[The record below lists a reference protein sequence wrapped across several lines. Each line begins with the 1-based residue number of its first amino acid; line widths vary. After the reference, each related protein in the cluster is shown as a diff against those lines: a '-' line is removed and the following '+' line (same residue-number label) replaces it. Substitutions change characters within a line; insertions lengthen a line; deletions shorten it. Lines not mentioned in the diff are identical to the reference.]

1 MMFRRSITKDR
12 ARDVLISSVL
22 IAFALSFL
30 ASVMPLLAQSPQL
43 SLADIL
49 IALRSKKAEIDE
61 KNRILAEAVKNR
73 GITFSLTPEIE
84 KELDN
89 TGAKTELIAAIRS
102 KAVPAPSLEIKE
114 SAPAKV
120 VAPEPKATPTP
131 QDFAFFR
138 NRAAGYLKNGDLDL
152 AVADYGK
159 ALEFKP
165 MDPRTFLERGQA
177 FARKGKDDLA
187 GIDYS
192 KAIELDPKLAEAYYS
207 RAEMF
212 ERMHKPEM
220 ALADYTKSLELDPS
234 NELAKLSAE
243 RLKKSLDET
252 AAKSV
257 KPAEK
262 PAPKPTEIRGPLSL
276 GPLNAY
282 AEVLAKPEYTAV
294 NRRMNIFGRVKVEIQ
309 LDATGKV
316 LEAKAVDGP
325 GSLRRASEE
334 AVRQS
339 KFNPVVVDGVGVAAT
354 GYIIFNFV
362 NQ

>member
-1 MMFRRSITKDR
+1 MFRRSRTKDSLG
-12 ARDVLISSVL
+12 DLLISSVL
-22 IAFALSFL
+22 IAFALSFF
-30 ASVMPLLAQSPQL
+30 ATFAPLLAQTPQL

-73 GITFSLTPEIE
+73 GITFALTPEIE

-102 KAVPAPSLEIKE
+102 KALPAPSLQAKD
-114 SAPAKV
+114 STPKV
-120 VAPEPKATPTP
+120 VENPAPKPTPTP

-138 NRAAGYLKNGDLDL
+138 NRAAGYMKNGDLDL
-152 AVADYGK
+152 AVADFGK
-159 ALEFKP
+159 ALELKP
-165 MDPRTFLERGQA
+165 ADSRTFLDRGQA

-192 KAIELDPKLAEAYYS
+192 KAIELDPKFAEAYFS
-207 RAEMF
+207 RAEMY
-212 ERMHKPEM
+212 ERVHKPEM
-220 ALADYTKSLELDPS
+220 AVADYEKALELDPS
-234 NELAKLSAE
+234 NELAKLSAD
-243 RLKKSLDET
+243 RLRKTLEEA
-252 AAKSV
+252 AAKAV
-257 KPAEK
+257 PPAEK
-262 PAPKPTEIRGPLSL
+262 AASKSTEVRGPLSL

-282 AEVLAKPEYTAV
+282 AESLAKPEYSSV
-294 NRRMNIFGRVKVEIQ
+294 NRRMNIFGRVKVEIE
-309 LDATGKV
+309 LDETGKV
-316 LEAKAVDGP
+316 VKAKAVDGP
-325 GSLRRASEE
+325 GSLRRPSEE

-339 KFNPVVVDGVGVAAT
+339 KFVPVVVNGVAVAAT

>member
-1 MMFRRSITKDR
+1 MFRRFRTKDR
-12 ARDVLISSVL
+12 ARDILISSVL
-22 IAFALSFL
+22 AAFAVSFF
-30 ASVMPLLAQSPQL
+30 ATVEPLLAQTPQL

-73 GITFSLTPEIE
+73 GITFSLTPETE

-102 KAVPAPSLEIKE
+102 KAAPAPSLEIKE
-114 SAPAKV
+114 SAPKKV
-120 VAPEPKATPTP
+120 DNPEPKPTPTP

-165 MDPRTFLERGQA
+165 SDPRTFLERGQA
-177 FARKGKDDLA
+177 RARQGKDDLA
-187 GIDYS
+187 AVDYS

-207 RAEMF
+207 RAEMY
-212 ERMHKPEM
+212 ERAHKPDL
-220 ALADYTKSLELDPS
+220 ALADYEKAIEIDPA
-234 NELAKLSAE
+234 NELAKLSAD
-243 RLKKSLDET
+243 RLKKAVDE
-252 AAKSV
+252 ASAKAV
-257 KPAEK
+257 QPVEK
-262 PAPKPTEIRGPLSL
+262 PAPKTNEIRGPLSL

-282 AEVLAKPEYTAV
+282 AEVLAKPEYSAV
-294 NRRMNIFGRVKVEIQ
+294 NRRMNIFGRVKVQIE

-316 LEAKAVDGP
+316 LEAKAVEGP
-325 GSLRRASEE
+325 GSLRRPSEE

-339 KFNPVVVDGVGVAAT
+339 KFNPVVVDGVAVAAT

-362 NQ
+362 N